1 MKRLMMIASMLIIG
15 IFVVTGIAMA
25 EAKKGPVGTVVA
37 ATVDTT
43 KKVGNV
49 AGDTVGAVSDTAA
62 TATKDV
68 TGATGDAVQA
78 VSDTAAQA
86 TDDILK

>member
-1 MKRLMMIASMLIIG
+1 MKRLMIIATVLAIG
-15 IFVVTGIAMA
+15 IFTVTGMAMA
-25 EAKKGPVGTVVA
+25 EGKKGPVGTVVA

-43 KKVGNV
+43 KKVGNA
-49 AGDTVGAVSDTAA
+49 AGDTVGTVSDTAA

-78 VSDTAAQA
+78 VSDTAAKV
-86 TDDILK
+86 TEDVLK

>member
-1 MKRLMMIASMLIIG
+1 MKRFMMIASILVIG
-15 IFVVTGIAMA
+15 IFAVTGIAMA
-25 EAKKGPVGTVVA
+25 EGNKGPVSTVVT

-49 AGDTVGAVSDTAA
+49 AGDTVGTVSDAAA

-78 VSDTAAQA
+78 VSDTAAKA
-86 TDDILK
+86 TADVLK